1 MQTIKV
7 HTKIG
12 STQTKKFECEC
23 ETKPEKKEASKT
35 PEIEAYWVED
45 IAYQGRECKDTCQY
59 VAENGQIKA
68 GDIILTKQGCRI
80 DTLIEHYWGSSL
92 RIGVLDGYDVKDVDL
107 ELDDRKCTHCAIVH
121 NFVLGFQVRKY
132 SIINGVVVKRK
143 KKFVI

>member
-23 ETKPEKKEASKT
+23 ETKPKKKEASKT
-35 PEIEAYWVED
+35 PEIEAYFVED
-45 IAYQGRECKDTCQY
+45 IAYQGRECEDTCQY

-68 GDIILTKQGCRI
+68 GDIIVTKQGCRI

-92 RIGVLDGYDVKDVDL
+92 PIGVLDGHDFKDVDL
-107 ELDDRKCTHCAIVH
+107 ELDDRKCTQCAIVKS
-121 NFVLGFQVRKY
+121 FVLSFQVRKC
-132 SIINGVVVKRK
+132 SINNGVAVKRK
-143 KKFVI
+143 KIFII